1 MLRFIYC
8 LIFLGLI
15 VSCSSSE
22 DKGELL
28 AKVYDKE
35 LYQADLDYL
44 FRNHNYNTKDSI
56 ELVEQYR
63 DQWVEEQILVHEAES
78 SADIDMDAIDKKAEH
93 YKNNLLIHQLES
105 SLLEERLDTNV
116 QKEEIRAYYKEN
128 QQDFQLNDYLVKVLY
143 MKIPF
148 DAPDIEKVAKWYM
161 LKKETDIEEIDIYS
175 KIYASNYY
183 YDDENWIY
191 FDDLLKEIPLQDI
204 KKDRFIM
211 NRSKIRF
218 EESGYYYFLN
228 IIDYKLKNTLSP
240 LDFEEKNIKERILN
254 MRVKSLRE
262 EIKNELLQ
270 KAHEE
275 GNVEVF

>member
-63 DQWVEEQILVHEAES
+63 DQWVEEQILVHEAEN

-148 DAPDIEKVAKWYM
+148 DAPDIEKVAKW
-161 LKKETDIEEIDIYS
+161 
-175 KIYASNYY
+175 
-183 YDDENWIY
+183 
-191 FDDLLKEIPLQDI
+191 
-204 KKDRFIM
+204 
-211 NRSKIRF
+211 
-218 EESGYYYFLN
+218 
-228 IIDYKLKNTLSP
+228 
-240 LDFEEKNIKERILN
+240 
-254 MRVKSLRE
+254 
-262 EIKNELLQ
+262 
-270 KAHEE
+270 
-275 GNVEVF
+275 

>member
-1 MLRFIYC
+1 M
-8 LIFLGLI
+8 
-15 VSCSSSE
+15 SCSSSE

-63 DQWVEEQILVHEAES
+63 DQWVEEQILVHEAEN

-128 QQDFQLNDYLVKVLY
+128 QQDFKLNDYLVKVLY